1 MLLVAQALAGPMAK
15 GIEERTG
22 ANAASFRRDLHKDL
36 KAGRHAFPETICRH
50 TTPLGTSN
58 AL

>member
-1 MLLVAQALAGPMAK
+1 MAK
-15 GIEERTG
+15 AKKNVR
-22 ANAASFRRDLHKDL
+22 AADSFRRDLHKDL

-50 TTPLGTSN
+50 TTTLGTLN